1 MKLLNGRELVGL
13 VKHEIKQCACDDVAR
28 ELAENP
34 EAIVIDIRETEEV
47 TLGMIAGAVHIPRG
61 VLEMEITDHKSVK
74 HSDNPLQTLASKSI
88 YLYCRSGA
96 RSALAA
102 KSLNAMGLSQ
112 VWSMAGGF
120 NLWVEQKRSVVSKQQ
135 AKLWEVD
142 GLYAWEQ
149 GGGI

>member
-1 MKLLNGRELVGL
+1 MKLLNGRELVGQ
-13 VKHEIKQCACDDVAR
+13 VKQEIKQCSCDDVAI
-28 ELAENP
+28 ELAANP
-34 EAIVIDIRETEEV
+34 EAIIIDIRETEEV
-47 TLGMIAGAVHIPRG
+47 KLGMIPGAVHIPRG
-61 VLEMEITDHKSVK
+61 VLEMEITDHNSVK
-74 HSDNPLQTLASKSI
+74 HTENPLQTLASKPV

-102 KSLNAMGLSQ
+102 KSLQVMGLSQ

-120 NLWVEQKRSVVSKQQ
+120 NQWAEQNRPIVDKQQ